1 MKTQLM
7 DYWLYFYLGCIYL
20 VPLFRIIKLNNNDTR
35 FMLRKLFFPLEYLI
49 QVKAEQAF
57 NNSRSATCLIHILL
71 FPMSVLGLVGAR
83 GKYAPS
89 VFKRAYDETYGY
101 FSIYHLLL
109 HGRDNCFLV
118 STPSRPKQSD

>member
-35 FMLRKLFFPLEYLI
+35 FMLRKLFFSLEYLI

-57 NNSRSATCLIHILL
+57 NNSRSATRLIHILL
-71 FPMSVLGLVGAR
+71 FPMSVLGLVGASM
-83 GKYAPS
+83 P
-89 VFKRAYDETYGY
+89 
-101 FSIYHLLL
+101 
-109 HGRDNCFLV
+109 LV
-118 STPSRPKQSD
+118 SLNEPMMKHTAILVFITYYCMVATIAFWFQPRADRSSQTK